1 MKHEVKDKDTYDAD
15 REAAERRGQSP
26 RLRYQGAVG
35 TRFFGDTT
43 DRDTTAEM
51 NSVPENVTDPA
62 DDAQAQPFEKLASVI
77 RTMKLRDLNLFTDGM
92 RIL

>member
-1 MKHEVKDKDTYDAD
+1 
-15 REAAERRGQSP
+15 
-26 RLRYQGAVG
+26 
-35 TRFFGDTT
+35 
-43 DRDTTAEM
+43 M